1 MRARSIALLSA
12 IVVLASAF
20 GFPKGKDKNILP
32 PYVLRARTVS
42 VIIDPKAGIDPEDPN
57 ANRIALRN
65 VEAAFLRWGRLEPAV
80 AGQPA
85 DLIVV
90 IRRGHQRPV
99 SETIP
104 DPRQN
109 DRIGAI
115 TQTDNVTQIGGHQG
129 NPNANPQAQGPQSTR
144 FPESQTNPQLELGGQ
159 DDSFAVYDG
168 SISKPLDAPAAWRYT
183 APDALRSRN
192 VPAVDQFRKAIAAAE
207 KAAASHP

>member
-12 IVVLASAF
+12 IVVLAGTP
-20 GFPKGKDKNILP
+20 GFTRGKDKNILP

-42 VIIDPKAGIDPEDPN
+42 VVIEPGAGIDPEDPN
-57 ANRIALRN
+57 ANQIARRD

-109 DRIGAI
+109 DRIGGVN
-115 TQTDNVTQIGGHQG
+115 QTDNTTQIGGHQG
-129 NPNANPQAQGPQSTR
+129 NPNPQTQGPQATR
-144 FPESQTNPQLELGGQ
+144 FPQSPISPQLEMGGQ

-168 SISKPLDAPAAWRYT
+168 SVSKPLDSSPAWRYV
-183 APDALRSRN
+183 APDALRPHN
-192 VPAVDQFRKAIAAAE
+192 VPAVDQFRKAVAAAE
-207 KAAASHP
+207 KAAANHP

>member
-1 MRARSIALLSA
+1 MRARSVALLSA
-12 IVVLASAF
+12 LVVLASAF

-32 PYVLRARTVS
+32 PFVLRAHTVS
-42 VIIDPKAGIDPEDPN
+42 VIIDPEAGMDPEDPN
-57 ANRIALRN
+57 ANQIARRD
-65 VEAAFLRWGRLEPAV
+65 VEAALLRWGRLEPAL
-80 AGQPA
+80 AEQPA

-109 DRIGAI
+109 DRIGGI
-115 TQTDNVTQIGGHQG
+115 NQTDNVTQMGGHQG
-129 NPNANPQAQGPQSTR
+129 NPNPQNQGPQATR
-144 FPESQTNPQLELGGQ
+144 FPQSQTSPQLEMGGQ

-168 SISKPLDAPAAWRYT
+168 SVSKPLDAPAAWRYV
-183 APDALRSRN
+183 ASDALRPHN

-207 KAAASHP
+207 KAAANHP